1 VELDKALLELQP
13 TAGPSLPKSGL
24 VLVVDD
30 DEIAGIQI
38 SSALEDAG
46 YETAVA
52 RSGAE
57 ALARARQEVPDA
69 VVLDI
74 MMPGMDGFEVL
85 HQLRAVPETAD
96 VPVLI
101 LTAKEL
107 TAAER
112 ARLTDDR
119 IRQLFQKGS
128 VDRDQLVHVVSELL
142 DRPSPT
148 HRSRSSHEAAGASA
162 ARTRANGDGDTKSG
176 DGDGQ
181 GVILVVEDNPDNL
194 FTIAAVLDDM
204 GRQHVHAA
212 DGEQAVRLV
221 RELRPALVLMDM
233 QLPVLSGMDAVRQI
247 KSDPQLADIPIVALT
262 AKAMRG
268 DREKVLAAGCEDYMS
283 KPLDREELARV
294 LSKWS
299 ARAGE

>member
-1 VELDKALLELQP
+1 
-13 TAGPSLPKSGL
+13 
-24 VLVVDD
+24 
-30 DEIAGIQI
+30 
-38 SSALEDAG
+38 
-46 YETAVA
+46 
-52 RSGAE
+52 
-57 ALARARQEVPDA
+57 
-69 VVLDI
+69 
-74 MMPGMDGFEVL
+74 
-85 HQLRAVPETAD
+85 
-96 VPVLI
+96 
-101 LTAKEL
+101 
-107 TAAER
+107 
-112 ARLTDDR
+112 
-119 IRQLFQKGS
+119 
-128 VDRDQLVHVVSELL
+128 
-142 DRPSPT
+142 
-148 HRSRSSHEAAGASA
+148 
-162 ARTRANGDGDTKSG
+162 
-176 DGDGQ
+176 
-181 GVILVVEDNPDNL
+181 VILVVEDNPDNL